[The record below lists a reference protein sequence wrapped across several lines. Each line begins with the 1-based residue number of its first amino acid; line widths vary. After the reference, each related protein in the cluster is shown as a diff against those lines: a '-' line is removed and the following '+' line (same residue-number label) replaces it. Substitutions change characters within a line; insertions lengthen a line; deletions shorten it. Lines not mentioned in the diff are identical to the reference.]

1 MIFNLFKSKSKW
13 QHKDSNVR
21 IAAINEELDANNND
35 NKVTL
40 LSLLNDDTSELV
52 RRAVLLKLNNLDD
65 YYNASILNDNKAV
78 QEFSYVQIQEILAG
92 THAIKLTFDQKQRFL
107 SELTSTPVINYTL
120 LNFWFEKE
128 TDTQIIIS
136 LFLVVINNK
145 NPSSLL
151 LQTFSKKNNSDVQ
164 FEILLL
170 DLKELSEVPFLLK
183 LSKKTTNSAVAKLI
197 DDKLAQLIEQ
207 KEKPKRL
214 LKQCQL
220 LLSKLLALKDLSDF
234 GQYLTRK
241 TDLVNEWQACTP
253 DLVSLPEE
261 EQQILLAKYDKI
273 TTQLTQLFAP
283 KEEAYQQNLIAEK
296 LLLEKTEIKKNA
308 DQVIT
313 DLNQLL
319 TTAVFN
325 GDTLNEADFVNQLS
339 QLNQQLVT
347 SVLNKTEQDSYSKKL
362 SQLEKRLTQ
371 LPEIA
376 QSVTQATHLVSKVSE
391 LALPQVLAELNDR
404 QQIYHDWLLQWK
416 DVEKKAC
423 GVLPQSIK
431 DSYKEITDH
440 WQNGLK
446 PLQQE
451 QKQLFNQNKKKLND
465 LKRLLL
471 SGKYKVC
478 FGLFKGV
485 SQTINILSIS
495 QQQQL
500 QRDFDNISQQMAEIS
515 DWEHYI
521 ATPRK
526 QQLLSEI
533 NTLVATPLD
542 NPNEQADKV
551 KQYRKIWN
559 SLGHADESVDQ
570 ALNKEFNLACE
581 QAFAPCRQFYAE
593 QEKIREQHLVT
604 RNEIIAEAKQLADSL
619 NERKDSITTSE
630 AENDAVT
637 TDFKTLDGQLNKLQ
651 QRWQQS
657 GEVDR
662 QQYQKLY
669 RQFKSTLQP
678 IRKAIK
684 SYNDANA
691 VNKQKLISDAEA
703 LLDLENIPEAIER
716 IKNIQVQWRTIG
728 FAGTQ
733 QESSLWHKFRAIND
747 QVFAKREQFKTTQQ
761 SKRQLATTE
770 FNKAL
775 EKIIDECNDSQLAI
789 SKSKAEQLLNEVVR
803 EKPVIKSL
811 VVSIEAFIQDAT
823 KRIALQDNKAEKANW
838 FSFFYLLNKVAE
850 VESDI
855 SLETLSAEN
864 ADDYES
870 LSNFWQKRLQ
880 EQLSSSTKN
889 TKADLKA
896 REIKTLEI
904 EILAQVESPAQYAS
918 QRLAVQVSLMQEQML
933 SGAGIDLSQ
942 SLINWLRIGK
952 LTCDDIELLER
963 LAKIYTHST

>member
-21 IAAINEELDANNND
+21 IAAVNEELDTNNID
-35 NKVTL
+35 NKVIL
-40 LSLLNDDTSELV
+40 LSLLNDDSSELV

-78 QEFSYVQIQEILAG
+78 QEFSYTQIQDILSG
-92 THAIKLTFDQKQRFL
+92 THVLKLTFDQKQNFL
-107 SELTSTPVINYTL
+107 SVLMSAPVTNYAL
-120 LNFWFEKE
+120 LNFWLDQE
-128 TDTQIIIS
+128 TDPQIIIS
-136 LFLVVINNK
+136 LFLVVIKKK
-145 NPSSLL
+145 NSPSLL
-151 LQTFSKKNNSDVQ
+151 LQTFTNKKNSEVQ
-164 FEILLL
+164 FELLLL
-170 DLKELSEVPFLLK
+170 DLKELNETPFLLK
-183 LSKKTTNSAVAKLI
+183 LSKKAANNEVVKLI
-197 DDKLAQLIEQ
+197 DEKLALLIE
-207 KEKPKRL
+207 KEEKPKRL
-214 LKQCQL
+214 FKQCQL

-234 GQYLTRK
+234 SQYLARK
-241 TDLVNEWQACTP
+241 ASLVNEWQTCTP
-253 DLVSLPEE
+253 ELICLSDE
-261 EQQILLAKYDKI
+261 EQQILLGKYDKI

-283 KEEAYQQNLIAEK
+283 REEAYQQDKIAEK
-296 LLLEKTEIKKNA
+296 LFLEKEKVKSNANKIITEL

-313 DLNQLL
+313 M
-319 TTAVFN
+319 AVFN
-325 GDTLNEADFVNQLS
+325 DDTLNETDFLNQLS
-339 QLNQQLVT
+339 QLNQQIVT
-347 SVLNKTEQDSYSKKL
+347 SILNKIEQDGFIKQLNKL
-362 SQLEKRLTQ
+362 KNRLTQ

-376 QSVTQATHLVSKVSE
+376 QSVSQATYLISKISE
-391 LALPQVLAELNDR
+391 LTLPQTLVELNER
-404 QQIYHDWLLQWK
+404 QQVYRDWLTQWK
-416 DVEKKAC
+416 EVEQKAC

-431 DSYKEITDH
+431 DSYKEITNH

-446 PLQQE
+446 PLQHE

-485 SQTINILSIS
+485 TQTINLLSVS

-515 DWEHYI
+515 DWENYI

-533 NTLVATPLD
+533 TTLVATPLD

-570 ALNKEFNLACE
+570 MLNKEFNLACE
-581 QAFAPCRQFYAE
+581 QAFAPCRLFYAE
-593 QEKIREQHLVT
+593 QEKIREQHLIT
-604 RNEIIAEAKQLADSL
+604 RNEIIVEAKQLADSL
-619 NERKDSITTSE
+619 SKEKESKDETEEKI
-630 AENDAVT
+630 ENDVIT
-637 TDFKTLDGQLNKLQ
+637 TDFKIIDGQLNKLQ
-651 QRWQQS
+651 QRWQQA
-657 GEVDR
+657 GDVDR

-678 IRKAIK
+678 IRKVIK
-684 SYNDANA
+684 SFNDANSA
-691 VNKQKLISDAEA
+691 SKQKLISDAEE
-703 LLDLENIPEAIER
+703 LLNIEDIPEAIER
-716 IKNIQVQWRTIG
+716 IKSIQQEWRTIG
-728 FAGTQ
+728 FSGTQ
-733 QESSLWHKFRAIND
+733 QESRLWNKFRAIND

-761 SKRQLATTE
+761 SKRQLATIE
-770 FNKAL
+770 FTKAL
-775 EKIIDECNDSQLAI
+775 EQIIAECDDSLL
-789 SKSKAEQLLNEVVR
+789 SKSKTQAEQLLNEVMQG
-803 EKPVIKSL
+803 KPTIKS
-811 VVSIEAFIQDAT
+811 VATSIEAFIKDVT
-823 KRIALQDNKAEKANW
+823 KRIALQENKAEQENW
-838 FSFFYLLNKVAE
+838 ISFFSLLNKLAE

-855 SLETLSAEN
+855 SLDVFL
-864 ADDYES
+864 ADNTNDYES

-880 EQLSSSTKN
+880 EQLSSIIKS
-889 TKADLKA
+889 TKADLEA

-933 SGAGIDLSQ
+933 SGAGVDLSQ

-952 LTCDDIELLER
+952 LTSNDIALLER
-963 LAKIYTHST
+963 LTKVYI